1 MHRVKRSIHNHQHL
15 SPYQQ
20 QLQRHRQRQQQY
32 EQYQRELR
40 EREMRERQRTRTN
53 TNYHRDARQYQAM
66 MQQQPQQQQQQFNN
80 NMYHYQHHYQN
91 SMHNVQQKNSDE
103 NKEFTIEV
111 LVAVDK
117 KMQEYHGKNLKN
129 YVLTLMSVVSIH
141 YSLLFLNAFL
151 IVSCGYVWSGIIIYN
166 LILTV
171 FANLSFRIQISNYVS
186 YRCHVYLNYFN

>member
-53 TNYHRDARQYQAM
+53 TNYNRDARQYQAM
-66 MQQQPQQQQQQFNN
+66 MQQQPQQQQQFNN

-91 SMHNVQQKNSDE
+91 SMHHVQQKNSDE
-103 NKEFTIEV
+103 NKEYTIEV

-129 YVLTLMSVVSIH
+129 YVLTLMSVVCIH
-141 YSLLFLNAFL
+141 YSYFLNAFL
-151 IVSCGYVWSGIIIYN
+151 IISCGYNVHYN
-166 LILTV
+166 NLQSNFNG
-171 FANLSFRIQISNYVS
+171 FANFSFRIQISNYVS